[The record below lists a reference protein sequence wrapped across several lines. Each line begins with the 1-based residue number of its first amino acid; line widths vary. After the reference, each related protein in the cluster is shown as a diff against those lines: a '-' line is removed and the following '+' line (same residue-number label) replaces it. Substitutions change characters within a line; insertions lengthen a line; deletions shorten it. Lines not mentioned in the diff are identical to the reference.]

1 MADTQNVNTSL
12 VSQDAADTLKELLEW
27 EKKEAKYAKMTSRL
41 LFALVLI
48 FLVSAIIIVPKAVTV
63 LENTNKAVV
72 TAQDSLEKV
81 DEQLDSIKVMTDS
94 ITQTSENMNTMVED
108 NAEELTEAVKKMQ
121 GIDFEGLN
129 TAIKDLQDAVKPMAK
144 MMRAFN

>member
-1 MADTQNVNTSL
+1 MADTQNGNVSA
-12 VSQDAADTLKELLEW
+12 VSQDTDTLKELLEW

-63 LENTNKAVV
+63 LENTNRAVV
-72 TAQDSLEKV
+72 TAQDSLEKI
-81 DEQLDSIKVMTDS
+81 DEQLDGIKVMTDS

-121 GIDFEGLN
+121 SIDFEGLN